1 MEDKEGAEENCLT
14 PSHAAR
20 IKNLLEKLDD
30 FNVLETRRY
39 FSTINKE
46 EADCLTETFLNI
58 LYDCIPL
65 SYTQVKQLFRH
76 RITLRKLSKKGSSL
90 KQKRKFFQTIPALHI
105 LKIITPKV
113 LDYLDPQ

>member
-1 MEDKEGAEENCLT
+1 MENKERTEENCLT
-14 PSHAAR
+14 PSRGAR
-20 IKNLLEKLDD
+20 IKNLLKKLGD
-30 FNVLETRRY
+30 FNVLETRKY
-39 FSTINKE
+39 FSRINKE
-46 EADCLTETFLNI
+46 EADCLTEVFLNI

-76 RITLRKLSKKGSSL
+76 RITLRKLAKKGISL

-105 LKIITPKV
+105 LKIVTPKV

>member
-1 MEDKEGAEENCLT
+1 MEDKERAEENCLT

-76 RITLRKLSKKGSSL
+76 RITLRKLAKKGISL

-105 LKIITPKV
+105 LKIVTPKV

>member
-1 MEDKEGAEENCLT
+1 MENKERAEENCLT
-14 PSHAAR
+14 PSRAAR
-20 IKNLLEKLDD
+20 IKNLLQKLDD

-46 EADCLTETFLNI
+46 EADCLTEIFLNV

-65 SYTQVKQLFRH
+65 SYAQVKQLFRH
-76 RITLRKLSKKGSSL
+76 RITLRKLSKKGTSL
-90 KQKRKFFQTIPALHI
+90 KQKRKFFQSLPALHI
-105 LKIITPKV
+105 LKIVTPKV

>member
-1 MEDKEGAEENCLT
+1 MENKERTEENCLT

-20 IKNLLEKLDD
+20 IKTLLQKLDH

-76 RITLRKLSKKGSSL
+76 RITLRKLAKKGISL

-105 LKIITPKV
+105 LKIVTPKV

>member
-1 MEDKEGAEENCLT
+1 MENKERTEENCLT
-14 PSHAAR
+14 PSRSAR
-20 IKNLLEKLDD
+20 IKNLLQKLHH

-46 EADCLTETFLNI
+46 EADCLTETLNI

-76 RITLRKLSKKGSSL
+76 RITLRKLTKKGSSL

-105 LKIITPKV
+105 LKIVTPKV

>member
-1 MEDKEGAEENCLT
+1 MENKERTEENCLT
-14 PSHAAR
+14 PSRSAR
-20 IKNLLEKLDD
+20 IKNLFQKLND

-39 FSTINKE
+39 FSNINKE

-76 RITLRKLSKKGSSL
+76 RITLRKLAKKGISL

-105 LKIITPKV
+105 LKIVTPKV